1 MPHSDPGLLLYW
13 IGALVLAG
21 FAKGV
26 SGIGLP
32 LIAVSLLSLVASI
45 TTVLPLVVISFV
57 AANVW
62 QGVSSGLVVP
72 CLARFWH
79 LLLAT
84 AVGTAVS
91 VWVMIGL
98 DPRILYGVLG
108 GMVLLFVA
116 SGPLHRHLHVPPAQE
131 WWLSPLVGLVA
142 GVLGGFSSIFGPTLV
157 SYMAALK
164 LPKEEFVGA
173 IGVLLSACTLV
184 LALSLVANGLLGWT
198 EAGWGIVLLV
208 PAAIG
213 MAAGQRLRRRIS
225 QLWFNRIIMI
235 LLTVIGLNLLRR
247 ALF

>member
-1 MPHSDPGLLLYW
+1 MPYSDPVLLSYW
-13 IGALVLAG
+13 FTTLALAG

-32 LIAVSLLSLVASI
+32 LIAVSLLSLVANI

-57 AANVW
+57 VTNVW
-62 QGVSSGLVVP
+62 QALSSGLVVP
-72 CLARFWH
+72 SLARFWH
-79 LLLAT
+79 LLLTT
-84 AVGTAVS
+84 ALGTIVS
-91 VWVMIGL
+91 AWLMIGL

-108 GMVLLFVA
+108 VMVLLFVT
-116 SGPLHRHLHVPPAQE
+116 SGPLHRRIHVPRSQE

-142 GVLGGFSSIFGPTLV
+142 GIFGGFSSIFGPTLV

-173 IGVLLSACTLV
+173 IGVLLSASTVV
-184 LALSLVANGLLGWT
+184 LALSLVANGLLGLD
-198 EAGWGIVLLV
+198 EAIWGVVLLAPV
-208 PAAIG
+208 AVG
-213 MAAGQRLRRRIS
+213 MAAGQRLRRHIS

-247 ALF
+247 ALY